1 MSSETVSARLR
12 CQNPACEHEW
22 TIRGTVTACP
32 ECKNTKSTLLRID
45 MSRDV
50 PGIRDGL
57 DFDTCMRCGSTKH
70 VTRDCPIGTMP

>member
-1 MSSETVSARLR
+1 MSSGTVTARLR
-12 CQNPACEHEW
+12 CENPACEHEW

-32 ECKNTKSTLLRID
+32 ECKNTTSTILRID
-45 MSRDV
+45 MSREAS
-50 PGIRDGL
+50 GL